1 MDRSWSARLAKS
13 SWNRGTCQ
21 CCLSN
26 RIQPLVVIQ
35 LDKKILPETKKWLI
49 SKIQEAEL
57 LVHPGEDDEGDMILL
72 SISHCTLLHS
82 AETLGLS
89 KIYHNG
95 EVMPFSITD
104 RENFSNAA
112 NDEDFVTLAEKQY
125 IIKQRLDHLKTLEEE
140 SIPGW
145 PMNKKILK
153 GELIFRKLVKQ
164 GLVKKIYPLHDVV
177 KLKAFA
183 TQWYTEISLAIPTD
197 DIHSYFGTPIAFYF
211 SFLVFYTWSMVPPA
225 VMGGLLY
232 LMPWDSLIG
241 YITLAIFNVIW
252 STVVLE
258 LWKRRSA
265 ELAYNWGT
273 LLLKSNFEEPRPSYW
288 GPLGK
293 NPVTRRQE
301 PYYPSWKRKVRMWL
315 VSGPLVCALLGL
327 SVIGMVAFFWFERLM
342 KYYYKQTPCFLTLPL
357 IYLPSIVHT
366 LYTDLMNRFYK
377 GVAERLTE
385 WENHRVESSF
395 QNFYTL
401 KIIVFTFF
409 NSFAVLFHIAF
420 FKQDLQLLQKR
431 LASLLIV
438 SQVINQCT
446 ETLIPYMK
454 ERLFPLPGKKQSKD
468 DPDIDKIHYQGQMT
482 TCAGLFGEYIELFL
496 QFGYLSFFSCVY
508 PLTGALLLLNNLTEI
523 RTDALKFC
531 RIFQKPFA
539 VPAANIGIWQSAFEM
554 LGLVSVISNCFLIL
568 MLPQMTTYCQN
579 NEIDNKTVLF
589 LAIVLEQALIFLKI
603 IIAFGIPDEPEWVRI
618 KVAQIEF
625 QSFQA
630 LKQQKQGL

>member
-1 MDRSWSARLAKS
+1 MDRSRSARLAKS

-112 NDEDFVTLAEKQY
+112 NDEEFVTLAEKQY
-125 IIKQRLDHLKTLEEE
+125 IIKQRLDHLKTVEEE

-164 GLVKKIYPLHDVV
+164 GLVKKVYPLHDVV

-183 TQWYTEISLAIPTD
+183 TQWYTEISLSIPT
-197 DIHSYFGTPIAFYF
+197 
-211 SFLVFYTWSMVPPA
+211 
-225 VMGGLLY
+225 
-232 LMPWDSLIG
+232 
-241 YITLAIFNVIW
+241 
-252 STVVLE
+252 
-258 LWKRRSA
+258 
-265 ELAYNWGT
+265 
-273 LLLKSNFEEPRPSYW
+273 
-288 GPLGK
+288 
-293 NPVTRRQE
+293 
-301 PYYPSWKRKVRMWL
+301 
-315 VSGPLVCALLGL
+315 
-327 SVIGMVAFFWFERLM
+327 
-342 KYYYKQTPCFLTLPL
+342 
-357 IYLPSIVHT
+357 
-366 LYTDLMNRFYK
+366 
-377 GVAERLTE
+377 
-385 WENHRVESSF
+385 ENHRVESSF

-454 ERLFPLPGKKQSKD
+454 ERLFPLPGKNQSKD
-468 DPDIDKIHYQGQMT
+468 DPDIDKMHYQGQMT

-539 VPAANIGIWQSAFEM
+539 VPEANIGIWQTAFEM

-589 LAIVLEQALIFLKI
+589 LAFVLEQALIFLKI

-630 LKQQKQGL
+630 LKLQKQGL